1 MSGAR
6 PAGPSA
12 LAATRAILLGDG
24 IDPEFFT
31 RTAQRFPR
39 VAYVRLGRE
48 QLYFLSH
55 PEPVRQ
61 ALIDSARVSTKNRGL
76 QGARRIL
83 GDGLLTSENPYHQH
97 ARRLIQPAFH
107 ADRMPDYTAVMR
119 TAAAQLSARWRAG
132 ARVDMAADMS
142 ALTFRIVG
150 GALFGT
156 ALDSAGP
163 VRAALSELLAAYNRA
178 FLPWFEVSLRLGT
191 PLGRR
196 VRAAS
201 AQLDQVVRDL
211 IARQRHAPA
220 PNLISTL
227 LDDFTEEQLR
237 DEAMTLLLAGH
248 ETTGA
253 ALTFAW
259 YLLDRH
265 PQIRSWLE
273 EELDAAEPDLAAA
286 DVAALPRTRAVI
298 AETMRLYPPAWTV
311 GRRFTEPVVLDGWA
325 VPAGASA
332 LIPQWVLH
340 RDGRFWERPRE
351 FVPQRWLRSGTFGLT
366 VPGQPRYAYLPFG
379 AGARKCIGEAF
390 AWTEAVLVLAIL
402 ARDWRAAAAP
412 DHRLRAAITLRPADP
427 LPMTLHRR

>member
-12 LAATRAILLGDG
+12 LAAARAILLGDG

-31 RTAQRFPR
+31 RTAERFPR

-61 ALIDSARVSTKNRGL
+61 ALVDSARVTTKNRGL

-83 GDGLLTSENPYHQH
+83 GDGLLTSENPYHQQ

-119 TAAAQLSARWRAG
+119 TAAEQLSGRWRSS
-132 ARVDMAADMS
+132 ARVDLAAEMS

-150 GALFGT
+150 GALFGA
-156 ALDSAGP
+156 ALDTAAP
-163 VRAALSELLAAYNRA
+163 VRAALTELLAAYNRA

-201 AQLDQVVRDL
+201 AELDQVVRDL
-211 IARQRHAPA
+211 IARQRQAPE
-220 PNLISTL
+220 PNLISAL
-227 LDDFTEEQLR
+227 LADFTEEQLR

-248 ETTGA
+248 ETTAA

-259 YLLDRH
+259 YLLDRN
-265 PQIRSWLE
+265 PPVRSWLE
-273 EELDAAEPDLAAA
+273 EELDAAGDPDPE
-286 DVAALPRTRAVI
+286 ALPRTRAVI
-298 AETMRLYPPAWTV
+298 AEAMRLYPPAWAV
-311 GRRFTEPVVLDGWA
+311 GRRFTAPVVLDGWA

-351 FVPQRWLRSGTFGLT
+351 FVPQRWVRSGRFTLNA
-366 VPGQPRYAYLPFG
+366 PGRPRYAYLPFG

-412 DHRLRAAITLRPADP
+412 DHRLRLRAAITLRPADP